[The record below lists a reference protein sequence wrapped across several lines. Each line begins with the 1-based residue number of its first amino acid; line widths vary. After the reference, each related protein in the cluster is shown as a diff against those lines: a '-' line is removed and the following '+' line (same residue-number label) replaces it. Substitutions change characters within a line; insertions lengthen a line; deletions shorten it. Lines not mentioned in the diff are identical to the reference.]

1 MNKVTLTAVTI
12 AFGAFMA
19 TIPAQ
24 AEYGVGGVQKQ
35 GNRCFVAAPTHGR
48 DGFGH
53 WEACPQTSSTSATVA
68 NNTRVRHHASR
79 SAQ

>member
-1 MNKVTLTAVTI
+1 
-12 AFGAFMA
+12 
-19 TIPAQ
+19 
-24 AEYGVGGVQKQ
+24 VQKQ